1 MRICRLSEKGH
12 FKEIEVGALRR
23 YGESAVDH
31 EWLSATR
38 LVMATATGSVLVF
51 NDGSLQ
57 QELPELG
64 FVPRCVCAYASR
76 DGGGFMAGS
85 AEGQVVIFRSGGAS
99 SSSRPASRAGHGAAP
114 GPAPAKP
121 ENPYPNPNPNP
132 NRNPSPN
139 PSPNPNPNPTPKQAR
154 PSTRM
159 RASQRWSRRRGRRA
173 KAPCVRCTPRPMA
186 RACSRGAP
194 SSAR

>member
-12 FKEIEVGALRR
+12 FKEIEVGALKR

-31 EWLSATR
+31 DWLSATR
-38 LVMATATGSVLVF
+38 LVMATAAGSVLVF

-57 QELPELG
+57 QELPEIG

-85 AEGQVVIFRSGGAS
+85 AEGQVVVFRSGGAS
-99 SSSRPASRAGHGAAP
+99 SSSRPASRAGHSAAP

-121 ENPYPNPNPNP
+121 ENPHSDPNSDPHLTHTLT
-132 NRNPSPN
+132 
-139 PSPNPNPNPTPKQAR
+139 PTLTQIQTVTQTLTLPL
-154 PSTRM
+154 T
-159 RASQRWSRRRGRRA
+159 RRGR
-173 KAPCVRCTPRPMA
+173 A
-186 RACSRGAP
+186 RA
-194 SSAR
+194 